1 MPEPLPVEYAADEQ
15 MRIEALRAA
24 AAINQDGLQNTVVF
38 DAERFLE
45 FLLGE
50 ESP

>member
-1 MPEPLPVEYAADEQ
+1 MDEEPYAVDEQ

-24 AAINQDGLQNTVVF
+24 LTVNRDGFQKTVIA
-38 DAERFLE
+38 DAERFLK

-50 ESP
+50 E